1 LIVQDRPEIEE
12 YFNDYVPEDL
22 KSRISFDRHDF
33 FQPQNLKADLFFLK
47 MILHDWPDKYCVKIL
62 RNLLPALKEG
72 GRIIICDNVTLSQ
85 RYDEDGKPLVP
96 VFVQRMQ
103 AGADL
108 TMLSAFNSKERT
120 IDDWE
125 KLLKQTNERM
135 KFEKVTIL
143 PGALWSVL
151 VVKLDG

>member
-1 LIVQDRPEIEE
+1 MIVQDRPEIEE